1 MPTLAGLLGMEYRN
15 TTLGRDIQMPA
26 PEGERSAFVV
36 LREGP
41 APQIGMV
48 TREHLARLN
57 HDGEA
62 ATLHELYSD
71 EPEQDRAGD
80 DPQTFQNLFDLARG
94 MYETSRYLFY
104 DNAVNDGK
112 DEKAASGDAAPDG
125 AR

>member
-1 MPTLAGLLGMEYRN
+1 
-15 TTLGRDIQMPA
+15 
-26 PEGERSAFVV
+26 
-36 LREGP
+36 
-41 APQIGMV
+41 MV

-71 EPEQDRAGD
+71 EPEQDRAD
-80 DPQTFQNLFDLARG
+80 ENPQTFQRLFDLARG

-112 DEKAASGDAAPDG
+112 GEKAASGGVEPEG

>member
-1 MPTLAGLLGMEYRN
+1 M
-15 TTLGRDIQMPA
+15 
-26 PEGERSAFVV
+26 V

-48 TREHLARLN
+48 TRDHLARLN

-71 EPEQDRAGD
+71 EPRQDRSKE
-80 DPQTFQNLFDLARG
+80 DPQTFQHLMNLARG
-94 MYETSRYLFY
+94 VYETSRYLFY

-112 DEKAASGDAAPDG
+112 GEKTSSGDPEPDG